1 MTTAYYSHP
10 SGLAHDMGRGHP
22 ECPERLRA
30 VEQGLA
36 AAGLDKKLTAAE
48 PPPAPP
54 ALLKQIHDGAYVDTL
69 AASVPAQ
76 GLRQLDGDTAIN
88 PHSLIAAQH
97 AAGAAVDAVGQVLAS
112 RAANAFCAVRPP
124 GHHAERNR
132 AMGFCLFGNVA
143 AGTAHALEAHG
154 LERVAI
160 VDFDVHHGNGTED
173 IFRDESRVLFCSTY
187 QNPLF
192 PFTDDTSVPGRLLKS
207 PLRPG
212 DGSRAFRGA
221 GERDWLPALDAFR
234 PQMIFVSAG
243 FDAHRV
249 DPLADLCLETDDF
262 AWVTERICD
271 AALAHCDGRVVSTL
285 EGGYALD
292 ALAAGAAAHVGVLV
306 DRGA

>member
-30 VEQGLA
+30 VEQGLMA
-36 AAGLDKKLTAAE
+36 PGLDKKLNAAE
-48 PPPAPP
+48 PVPAPP
-54 ALLKQIHDGAYVDTL
+54 ALLKRIHDGDYVDAL
-69 AASVPAQ
+69 AAAVPAR
-76 GLRQLDGDTAIN
+76 GVRQLDGDTAIN
-88 PHSLIAAQH
+88 AHSLIAAQY
-97 AAGAAVDAVGQVLAS
+97 AAGATADAVDEVLAG

-143 AGTAHALEAHG
+143 AGAAHALHAHG

-192 PFTDDTSVPGRLLKS
+192 PFTDDTSVPGRLTKS

-212 DGSRAFRGA
+212 DGSRAFRA
-221 GERDWLPALDAFR
+221 AVERDCLPALDAFR

-243 FDAHRV
+243 FDAHRA
-249 DPLADLCLETDDF
+249 DPLADLNLENADF
-262 AWVTERICD
+262 AWITERICE
-271 AALAHCDGRVVSTL
+271 AAFSYCDGRVVSTL
-285 EGGYALD
+285 EGGYDLG

-306 DRGA
+306 DCGD